1 VNNQATSPAT
11 ADLTALTACVAGF
24 VRSPFMRGAFFM
36 RGAAALAGNL
46 ALFLG

>member
-1 VNNQATSPAT
+1 
-11 ADLTALTACVAGF
+11 LTALAACAAGF

-36 RGAAALAGNL
+36 RGAAAFAGDL